1 MSAKKDN
8 NGFPK
13 HSADMRCFA
22 LISNALHSL
31 EQRCG
36 DLRRT
41 AEQRPSERSGR
52 KATFAQFEMS
62 REKNE
67 NGNNQ

>member
-22 LISNALHSL
+22 LISNPLHSL
-31 EQRCG
+31 EQRSG

-41 AEQRPSERSGR
+41 AQQRPSEQSGR

-62 REKNE
+62 REKK
-67 NGNNQ
+67 

>member
-36 DLRRT
+36 LAENSRAKTFRAERKKSNFRT
-41 AEQRPSERSGR
+41 I
-52 KATFAQFEMS
+52 
-62 REKNE
+62 
-67 NGNNQ
+67 

>member
-36 DLRRT
+36 LAEKSRAKTFRAGAKEKQPPHDL
-41 AEQRPSERSGR
+41 
-52 KATFAQFEMS
+52 K
-62 REKNE
+62 
-67 NGNNQ
+67 